1 MGGRQRAIDL
11 KVAVRV
17 ALLYGIRG
25 FARADDTGIISQDES
40 QQGMRAMRQWE
51 KLPLVLQGVLAVR
64 DMFAAVCSDF
74 KTSPEE
80 YDALILEFFEKDF
93 RQPHEGG

>member
-1 MGGRQRAIDL
+1 MRAIDL

-25 FARADDTGIISQDES
+25 FARGRIAAGDAS
-40 QQGMRAMRQWE
+40 
-51 KLPLVLQGVLAVR
+51 LAAVPEAPPRPAVGLAIR

>member
-1 MGGRQRAIDL
+1 MRAIDL

-51 KLPLVLQGVLAVR
+51 KLPPVLQSVLAIR

>member
-1 MGGRQRAIDL
+1 MRAIDI

-25 FARADDTGIISQDES
+25 FARADDTGMVSQDES
-40 QQGMRAMRQWE
+40 QQGMRAMRQFQ
-51 KLPLVLQGVLAVR
+51 KLPLVLQSVLAVR
-64 DMFAAVCSDF
+64 DMFAAICSDF
-74 KTSPEE
+74 RTTPEE
-80 YDALILEFFEKDF
+80 YDELILEFFEKDF